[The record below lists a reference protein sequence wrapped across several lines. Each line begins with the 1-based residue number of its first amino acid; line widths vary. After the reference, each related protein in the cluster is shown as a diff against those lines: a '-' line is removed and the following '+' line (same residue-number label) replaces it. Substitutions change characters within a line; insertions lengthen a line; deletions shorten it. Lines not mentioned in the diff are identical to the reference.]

1 MINPNS
7 RYKLRWDMYVM
18 LMMILAAIF
27 TPWQLAFINEDTL
40 GWIILNAII
49 DGSFFFDIIFTFFT
63 AYFDEVKLVLIYDK
77 KVIAKKYL
85 KFWFW
90 LDLLSIIPFDQILS
104 ITSDGGDDYGNVA
117 KFTRVGKL
125 YKMVRMLRMVK
136 MIRLFKDRKK
146 IISNLDNVLKV
157 GAGYER
163 LLFFMLGFI
172 LFNHTISCIWIM
184 LASFDESNNWMLAL
198 REKFVDEEGNY
209 IIDEYSH
216 GDWYIVA
223 LYFVATTV
231 TTVGYGDIT
240 PVNNIE
246 RFFCNLLMFIGVI
259 SFSFATGA
267 LGSIIASSDNAQAR
281 LHEKLLLLNK
291 IKK

>member
-27 TPWQLAFINEDTL
+27 TPWQLAFINDDTL

-267 LGSIIASSDNAQAR
+267 LGSIIASSDNA
-281 LHEKLLLLNK
+281 
-291 IKK
+291 